1 MACRRRHEP
10 CRLVAHRCPD
20 LTVEVRIL
28 CGKPEWITWQQPS
41 CRGEVALHLRSPG
54 RFDLPKKQCAAS
66 DWTAGNRDKQRQVG
80 GADPARPTSWTSVF
94 NKFRPL
100 SDSQRVRLP
109 RIAEG
114 RELLHRIARPYRG
127 ELRTRIVELW
137 CDRIWHLGRNAAQPP
152 KGRMRCGSSRS
163 WCRPRRL
170 GQQEYDCEESQWTM
184 DSHGQLLILNSRP
197 GPRSVDACCGG
208 QFCRDVC
215 CRENSAIAILPGVTR
230 NCAEVAA
237 FTAQLPL
244 PSPSV
249 RGRGNSGA
257 IGQGQNP
264 ARKCAPP
271 CRPAD
276 LV

>member
-1 MACRRRHEP
+1 MRKAGVDHLATTKLPRRSRASP
-10 CRLVAHRCPD
+10 PFTRP
-20 LTVEVRIL
+20 I
-28 CGKPEWITWQQPS
+28 
-41 CRGEVALHLRSPG
+41 RSPQKTA
-54 RFDLPKKQCAAS
+54 RCLRLDRRKSRQATAS
-66 DWTAGNRDKQRQVG
+66 RRSR
-80 GADPARPTSWTSVF
+80 PPRPTSWTSVF

-114 RELLHRIARPYRG
+114 RELLHRIARLYRG

-197 GPRSVDACCGG
+197 SPRSVDACCGR
-208 QFCRDVC
+208 FCRDVC
-215 CRENSAIAILPGVTR
+215 CRENSAIAILPGVT
-230 NCAEVAA
+230 
-237 FTAQLPL
+237 
-244 PSPSV
+244 
-249 RGRGNSGA
+249 
-257 IGQGQNP
+257 
-264 ARKCAPP
+264 
-271 CRPAD
+271 
-276 LV
+276 